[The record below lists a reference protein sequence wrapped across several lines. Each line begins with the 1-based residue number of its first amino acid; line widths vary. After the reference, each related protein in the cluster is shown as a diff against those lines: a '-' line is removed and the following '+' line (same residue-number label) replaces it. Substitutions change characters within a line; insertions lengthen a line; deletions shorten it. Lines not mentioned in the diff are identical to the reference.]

1 MVFERV
7 RQWFSDEEMAEQ
19 DEQLLPVSDD
29 EDYSEGLA
37 DAEQYFN
44 IHEER
49 ESDEYWGEVARAG
62 YALAKQQLDN
72 AYRNED
78 VSENEGLQYL
88 RGLAEPALRKY
99 QDLDDGPEEID
110 LPHWA
115 EQAQDDHG
123 ERMVAGP
130 GFHKDVDDSDVASFY
145 DEIAETYEPDEFDTI
160 VGVHSSGLPFLTVA
174 DTYFDADNVIL
185 RYSHMRCSDDE
196 VKVGDVMDERM
207 DVDAS
212 DVLIVDD
219 IVASGETLEEVGSFL
234 YDRGASDVQAIEGS
248 GNPYTVEIDTETGET
263 EAINQDPVI
272 DRDIET

>member
-7 RQWFSDEEMAEQ
+7 RRWFSDEGMTEHHDQ
-19 DEQLLPVSDD
+19 PLPVSDD
-29 EDYSEGLA
+29 EDDIEDLT
-37 DAEQYFN
+37 DAEQYFT
-44 IHEER
+44 IHQDR
-49 ESDEYWGEVARAG
+49 DSDEYWGEIARAG

-78 VSENEGLQYL
+78 VSEKEGLRYL
-88 RGLAEPALRKY
+88 RGLAEPALRTY
-99 QDLDDGPEEID
+99 HDFDENPTQID

-115 EQAQDDHG
+115 EQAQKDHG
-123 ERMVAGP
+123 EYMVAGP

-174 DTYFDADNVIL
+174 DTYFDADSAIV

-196 VKVGDVMDERM
+196 VKIGDVMDERM
-207 DVDAS
+207 DVDDS

-234 YDRGASDVQAIEGS
+234 YDRGASDVKAIEGS
-248 GNPYTVEIDTETGET
+248 GNPYSVEIDTETGKT

-272 DRDIET
+272 DRDIEP